1 MPEETMSRSKSLKP
15 SEGWLEPTRIRLA
28 RHRVGLTK
36 ATLAQHLG
44 VTVRTVTNYETE
56 GAPAPAGPALA
67 TALDCQLEFLM
78 RPPVDA
84 LEADRVFFRARRRA
98 SAAQRHAAVA
108 AGRIGI
114 ELYEWIAARF
124 GLPELDVPELD
135 HLDPHTAALT
145 LRAMWGLGT
154 RPLPN
159 LVQLAESR
167 GIRVLSLPSGAAAVD
182 AFSVWAQHAPY
193 AFITADKT
201 PERSR
206 FDLAHEIGHLVLHS
220 QRGVGA
226 EGVEREADQFA
237 STFLMP
243 DESLRTV
250 LGHNPSVD
258 EILAARTYYKVSAMA
273 VNYAVLRGGRCTDWS
288 YRQNCIHLSQRGFRT
303 AEPGGMPAHERS
315 RVFGTVFNRPELTHR
330 AAAELGTTPQSI
342 HTLTF
347 GAAICTVGLTDQV
360 FTAAAPRTRSEPQ
373 LVATGRHLRAL

>member
-1 MPEETMSRSKSLKP
+1 MSRSKSLKP

-36 ATLAQHLG
+36 ATVAQHLG

-145 LRAMWGLGT
+145 LRAMWGWELVRCPTWCSWPNPGVFGCCHCPRVLRRSTRSACGPSTHPMRSSPPT
-154 RPLPN
+154 RPRTVP
-159 LVQLAESR
+159 
-167 GIRVLSLPSGAAAVD
+167 IRPGPRDRPPGAAL
-182 AFSVWAQHAPY
+182 
-193 AFITADKT
+193 TT
-201 PERSR
+201 
-206 FDLAHEIGHLVLHS
+206 
-220 QRGVGA
+220 
-226 EGVEREADQFA
+226 
-237 STFLMP
+237 
-243 DESLRTV
+243 
-250 LGHNPSVD
+250 
-258 EILAARTYYKVSAMA
+258 
-273 VNYAVLRGGRCTDWS
+273 RCW
-288 YRQNCIHLSQRGFRT
+288 R
-303 AEPGGMPAHERS
+303 
-315 RVFGTVFNRPELTHR
+315 
-330 AAAELGTTPQSI
+330 
-342 HTLTF
+342 
-347 GAAICTVGLTDQV
+347 
-360 FTAAAPRTRSEPQ
+360 
-373 LVATGRHLRAL
+373 